1 MELVEVSIRGIAL
14 DQERK
19 HPVVLLATEE
29 EEEILP
35 IWIGT
40 AEATAIFTALAG
52 KSFERPMTHDLLA
65 IIVEVLGASVERIE
79 ITGIQSDTY
88 FARIVLKRGEDQF
101 YVDARPSDSIA
112 LALRAGAKI
121 FIDRE
126 LFNAY
131 KRNIELG
138 TEEEDDVRKRL
149 KGLDPGDF
157 GDLDAGG
164 EA

>member
-1 MELVEVSIRGIAL
+1 MELVEVSVRGIAL

-19 HPVVLLATEE
+19 HPVVLLAAEDE
-29 EEEILP
+29 DELLP

-65 IIVEVLGASVERIE
+65 IVVEVLGAAVERIE
-79 ITGIQSDTY
+79 ITGIASDTY

-112 LALRAGAKI
+112 LALRAGATI
-121 FIDRE
+121 LIDRE
-126 LFNAY
+126 LFNTY
-131 KRNIELG
+131 KRSIDLG
-138 TEEEDDVRKRL
+138 PDEDDVRKRL
-149 KGLDPGDF
+149 KELDPGDF
-157 GDLDAGG
+157 GDLDA
-164 EA
+164 

>member
-1 MELVEVSIRGIAL
+1 MELIEVSVRGIAL

-19 HPVVLLATEE
+19 HPVVLLSADDGD
-29 EEEILP
+29 EILP

-52 KSFERPMTHDLLA
+52 KSFERPMTHDLLG
-65 IIVEVLGASVERIE
+65 IVVDVLGAAVDRIE

-88 FARIVLKRGEDQF
+88 FARIVLKRGEDVF

-112 LALRAGAKI
+112 LALRAGATI
-121 FIDRE
+121 LIDRE
-126 LFNAY
+126 LFNTY
-131 KRNIELG
+131 KRSIDLG
-138 TEEEDDVRKRL
+138 TDEDDVRKRL
-149 KGLDPGDF
+149 KDLDPRDF
-157 GDLDAGG
+157 GDF

>member
-1 MELVEVSIRGIAL
+1 MELVEVFVRGIAL

-19 HPVVLLATEE
+19 HPVVLLKTDADDD
-29 EEEILP
+29 ILP

-52 KSFERPMTHDLLA
+52 KSFERPMTHDLLK
-65 IIVEVLGASVERIE
+65 ILVDVLGASVEKVE

-88 FARIVLKRGEDQF
+88 FARIVLRRGEDVF

-112 LALRAGAKI
+112 LALRAEAPL

-126 LFNAY
+126 LFNSY
-131 KRNIELG
+131 KRGVDLG
-138 TEEEDDVRKRL
+138 PADDDVRKRL
-149 KGLDPGDF
+149 RELDPGEF
-157 GDLDAGG
+157 GDLDA
-164 EA
+164 